1 MLEDIEKLDYKS
13 AKKILTQISGV
24 GDKVADCILLF
35 SMHKSEA
42 FPVDTWIKKIMNE
55 VYVDSKNVK
64 KINEYAYAKWGVNSG
79 IAQQY
84 LFYYKRE
91 N

>member
-1 MLEDIEKLDYKS
+1 MKLPGIG
-13 AKKILTQISGV
+13 A
-24 GDKVADCILLF
+24 KVADCILLF
-35 SMHKSEA
+35 SMGKMEA

-55 VYVDSKNVK
+55 VYIESKDVK
-64 KINEYAYAKWGVNSG
+64 KINQYATEKFGEYAG

-91 N
+91 S

>member
-1 MLEDIEKLDYKS
+1 MRKS
-13 AKKILTQISGV
+13 I
-24 GDKVADCILLF
+24 
-35 SMHKSEA
+35 A

-55 VYVDSKNVK
+55 TYVESKNVK
-64 KINEYAYAKWGVNSG
+64 KINEFAEGKWGEDAG